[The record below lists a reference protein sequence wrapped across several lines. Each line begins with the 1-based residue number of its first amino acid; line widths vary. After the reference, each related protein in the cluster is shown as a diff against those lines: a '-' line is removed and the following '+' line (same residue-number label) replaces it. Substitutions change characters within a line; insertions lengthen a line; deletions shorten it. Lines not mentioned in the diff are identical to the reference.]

1 MCVKTIRLDEYESL
15 RAIKHAGPA
24 ESLEKPTRGIFKIEN
39 PDWDGKYWA
48 AFDTRNPAWVT
59 CAPVNV
65 EESPT
70 LFD

>member
-1 MCVKTIRLDEYESL
+1 MCVKTISRDEYESL
-15 RAIKHAGPA
+15 RTDKRAGLA
-24 ESLEKPTRGIFKIEN
+24 ENLKPRTVQAYQGHY

-48 AFDTRNPAWVT
+48 ALDANYPAWVT